1 MRIPLIL
8 GILMFI
14 FSFSITSI
22 SYAAGK
28 ENNLN
33 NQEKRTENRQVQA
46 VGTVSI
52 EVVEEENDDS
62 NLDDKE
68 SKEVKTKGN
77 KSMEDVES
85 SMGEQRRSQ
94 VANAVHQM
102 LQVADRVG
110 GIGEQVR
117 VIAQSQQQNH
127 EEVEAK
133 LERIKER
140 SGFAKFFIGPKYD
153 EIEKAKDLL
162 EQDKDKIKSLE
173 ELKSVLTNEEDKAK
187 ITEQVEVI
195 KKAMTEVENIIGEEQ
210 EGFSLFGWLAKVF

>member
-52 EVVEEENDDS
+52 EVEEEDDS
-62 NLDDKE
+62 DLDDKE
-68 SKEVKTKGN
+68 SKEVKNKGN
-77 KSMEDVES
+77 KPTEDVES

>member
-28 ENNLN
+28 DKPLN

-52 EVVEEENDDS
+52 EVEEEDDDDS
-62 NLDDKE
+62 DLDDKE

-162 EQDKDKIKSLE
+162 EQDKDKIKDLE
-173 ELKSVLTNEEDKAK
+173 DLKSVLTNEEDKAK

-210 EGFSLFGWLAKVF
+210 KGFSLFGWLAKVF

>member
-52 EVVEEENDDS
+52 EVEEEDDDS
-62 NLDDKE
+62 DLDDKE
-68 SKEVKTKGN
+68 SKEVETKGN

-162 EQDKDKIKSLE
+162 EQDKDKIKDLE
-173 ELKSVLTNEEDKAK
+173 DLKSILTNEEDKAK

-210 EGFSLFGWLAKVF
+210 KGFSLFGWLAKVF

>member
-1 MRIPLIL
+1 
-8 GILMFI
+8 MFI

-28 ENNLN
+28 DKPLN

-52 EVVEEENDDS
+52 EVEDDS
-62 NLDDKE
+62 DLDDKE
-68 SKEVKTKGN
+68 EKEVKTKGN
-77 KSMEDVES
+77 KPTEDEES
-85 SMGEQRRSQ
+85 TIGEQRRSQ

-162 EQDKDKIKSLE
+162 EQDKDKIKDLE
-173 ELKSVLTNEEDKAK
+173 DLKSVLTNEEDKVK

-210 EGFSLFGWLAKVF
+210 KGFSLFGWLAKVF

>member
-33 NQEKRTENRQVQA
+33 NQERKTENRQA
-46 VGTVSI
+46 RTVGNVSI
-52 EVVEEENDDS
+52 EVEDDSDLDEND
-62 NLDDKE
+62 KE
-68 SKEVKTKGN
+68 EKEVKAKGDKPTKD
-77 KSMEDVES
+77 EES
-85 SMGEQRRSQ
+85 RMGEQRRSQ

-110 GIGEQVR
+110 GIGQQVR
-117 VIAQSQQQNH
+117 VIAQSQQENH

-133 LERIKER
+133 LEKIKER

-153 EIEKAKDLL
+153 EITKAKELIK
-162 EQDKDKIKSLE
+162 QDKDKIKNLE
-173 ELKSVLTNEEDKAK
+173 DLESVLTNEEDKAK
-187 ITEQVEVI
+187 ITEQIEVI
-195 KKAMTEVENIIGEEQ
+195 KKAMTEVENIVGEEQ
-210 EGFSLFGWLAKVF
+210 KGFSLFGWLAKIF